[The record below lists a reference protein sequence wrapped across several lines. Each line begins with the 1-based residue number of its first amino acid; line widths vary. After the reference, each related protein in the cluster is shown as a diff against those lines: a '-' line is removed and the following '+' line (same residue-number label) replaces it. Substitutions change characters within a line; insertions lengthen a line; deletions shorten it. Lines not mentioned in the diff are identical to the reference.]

1 MGWKNLDGTVI
12 AISGNRSVTTDGLQ
26 WILRRRTGTDRRT
39 GKPVWESVSF
49 VRSTNDIL
57 ARCMRGREKA
67 IGRAWGAF
75 FAPAGGQPLPRSP
88 KMPSQRTAS
97 PISSCFMRADDTE
110 FVALSRRKQG
120 FESPRERKR
129 NQILTTFMSFG
140 VQRLSN
146 KRSWTAMDIKTHR
159 SAFQARW

>member
-1 MGWKNLDGTVI
+1 MPAQGTRDVAVGKALARNAAPNGSSGAVMIDGTVI
-12 AISGNRSVTTDGLQ
+12 AISGNWSVTTDGLQ
-26 WILRRRTGTDRRT
+26 WILRRRVGTDRRT

-88 KMPSQRTAS
+88 KMPSQRT
-97 PISSCFMRADDTE
+97 
-110 FVALSRRKQG
+110 
-120 FESPRERKR
+120 
-129 NQILTTFMSFG
+129 
-140 VQRLSN
+140 
-146 KRSWTAMDIKTHR
+146 
-159 SAFQARW
+159 